1 MNDDLTTRLSRQLHA
16 QADDWQGAPLTLESV
31 QGTART
37 IRNRRR
43 VAAGSALAVAVL
55 AIAIPI
61 GVTFGGGPDTSP
73 PPANPSPTRLV
84 DTENPVPESPLG
96 VPFLAGS
103 TLTLPNGAEVSL
115 PRAYDGGAVL
125 GTTVLGLR
133 NDNGDLLLDVLGEDL
148 QVEET
153 VPLDSGFAHN
163 AEGSA
168 IAYVTRGELVVRSES
183 GVTSFG
189 EVPTGLVP
197 VRLVGGPDCTE
208 GAATCAVYL
217 NDQAEGAPRVVTD
230 AGEVNDVAG
239 DPVEVTDAAE
249 DGRIALVTSVDLSA
263 GGACSAVVASN
274 GGKQLFGTCDHTAG
288 QFSPGGGH
296 LSAAP
301 AYQSGIGDTY
311 AAILDPATGGEVARV
326 EPGRGGFVRDST
338 WEDAEH
344 LLVTTY
350 SYDEGW
356 SVVRLGVDG
365 SQEVALGPDASGD
378 DMTPSFVVLGGS

>member
-1 MNDDLTTRLSRQLHA
+1 MNDELTTRLSRQLHA
-16 QADDWQGAPLTLESV
+16 EADDWQGAPLTLEGV

-37 IRNRRR
+37 IRHRRR

-61 GVTFGGGPDTSP
+61 GVTFGGAPDTSP

-96 VPFLAGS
+96 VPFLAGT
-103 TLTLPNGAEVSL
+103 TLTLPNGAEETL
-115 PRAYDGGAVL
+115 PQAYDGGTVL
-125 GTTVLGLR
+125 GTTVMGLR
-133 NDNGDLLLDVLGEDL
+133 NDNGSLFLDVLGEDL

-153 VPLDSGFAHN
+153 VPLDTGFAPN
-163 AEGSA
+163 VEGSA

-189 EVPTGLVP
+189 EVPAGSAP
-197 VRLVGGPDCTE
+197 VRLVGGPDCAE
-208 GAATCAVYL
+208 QVATCVVYL
-217 NDQAEGAPRVVTD
+217 NDQAEGAPRVMTNVG
-230 AGEVNDVAG
+230 AVNDVAG
-239 DPVEVTDAAE
+239 NPVSVTDAAE

-274 GGKQLFGTCDHTAG
+274 GGAPLFETCDHTAG
-288 QFSPGGGH
+288 RFAPGGAH
-296 LSAAP
+296 LSAEP

-311 AAILDPATGGEVARV
+311 AAILDAESGDEVARF

-365 SQEVALGPDASGD
+365 SREVALGPDDSGD
-378 DMTPSFVVLGGS
+378 DMTPSLIVLGGS